1 MKVISRN
8 SGAGLGCGIFC
19 NFAAMNIRPDIIIE
33 NTLANLGNERFS
45 GYLCHAYCRKGHCDF
60 EFNNEAFRF
69 EAGNCLIFTRCD
81 MASNIVQSQ
90 DFKVDAIYVT
100 QEFIEVCTPQSNY
113 GMKGHMALFNNPIM
127 RLTPEQQKVCALNFD
142 YIKQRLELTH
152 HHFHREAMINAIQ
165 CMIIDFFDFH
175 VELYGNEK
183 VTSQYAQI
191 MEGFLALLEKG
202 DFYTNREIGYYA
214 DKLCVTPKY
223 LSEVTKK
230 VSGFPAN
237 YWITRY
243 TALEISRLL
252 RDKSLTLTD
261 IADQFNFSSLSYFTR
276 FVQKYLGANPMDF
289 RE

>member
-1 MKVISRN
+1 MDERS
-8 SGAGLGCGIFC
+8 
-19 NFAAMNIRPDIIIE
+19 DIIIE
-33 NTLANLGNERFS
+33 NTLAGLADDRFS
-45 GYLCHAYCRKGHCDF
+45 GYICHAFCRRGHCTFD
-60 EFNNEAFRF
+60 FNNEQFRF
-69 EAGNCLIFTRCD
+69 EAGNCLILTRCD
-81 MASNIVQSQ
+81 LAKNLAQSD
-90 DFKVDAIYVT
+90 DFVVDAVFVT

-113 GMKGHMALFNNPIM
+113 GMKGHLALFKNPIM
-127 RLTPEQQKVCALNFD
+127 RLNPEQQEVCMINFD
-142 YIKQRLELTH
+142 YIKRRHALTN

-175 VELYGNEK
+175 AELYGQDEK

-191 MEGFLALLEKG
+191 MDGFLALLEG
-202 DFYTNREIGYYA
+202 GSFYENREIAYYA
-214 DKLCVTPKY
+214 DKLCVTAKY

-252 RDKSLTLTD
+252 RDKSLTLTEISD
-261 IADQFNFSSLSYFTR
+261 SFNFSSPSYFTR
-276 FVQKYLGANPMDF
+276 YVQKYLGASPTDF

>member
-1 MKVISRN
+1 
-8 SGAGLGCGIFC
+8 
-19 NFAAMNIRPDIIIE
+19 MNERQDIIIE
-33 NTLANLGNERFS
+33 NTLENLADKRFT
-45 GYLCHAYCRKGHCDF
+45 GYLCHAFCRNGHCTF
-60 EFNNEAFRF
+60 SFNNEQFRF
-69 EAGNCLIFTRCD
+69 EAGNCLIISRCD
-81 MASNIVQSQ
+81 MATNIVQSA
-90 DFKVDAIYVT
+90 DFVVDAIYVT

-113 GMKGHMALFNNPIM
+113 GMKGHLALFNNPIM
-127 RLTPEQQKVCALNFD
+127 RLNPEMQEVCMLNFD
-142 YIKQRLELTH
+142 YIKRRHRLTN

-175 VELYGNEK
+175 TELYGKEEK

-191 MEGFLALLEKG
+191 MDGFLALLEG
-202 DFYTNREIGYYA
+202 GEFFENREIGYYA

-252 RDKSLTLTD
+252 RDRSLTLTEISD
-261 IADQFNFSSLSYFTR
+261 RFNFSSPSYFTR
-276 FVQKYLGANPMDF
+276 YVQKYLGANPMDF

>member
-1 MKVISRN
+1 
-8 SGAGLGCGIFC
+8 
-19 NFAAMNIRPDIIIE
+19 MNPRPDIIIE
-33 NTLANLGNERFS
+33 NTLTNIDNERFI
-45 GYLCHAYCRKGHCDF
+45 GYLAHAFCRNGYCTF
-60 EFNNEAFRF
+60 TFNNQTLRF
-69 EAGNCLIFTRCD
+69 GAGDCLILTRCD
-81 MASNIVQSQ
+81 TVSDIVQSP
-90 DFKVDAIYVT
+90 DFVVDVVYVT

-113 GMKGHMALFNNPIM
+113 GMKGHLALFNNPIM
-127 RLTPEQQKVCALNFD
+127 RLNPEMQEVCMLNFD
-142 YIKQRLELTH
+142 YIKRRHRLTN

-175 VELYGNEK
+175 TELYGKEKK

-191 MEGFLALLEKG
+191 MDGFLALLERG
-202 DFYTNREIGYYA
+202 DYYENREIGYYA

-230 VSGFPAN
+230 LSGFPAN

-252 RDKSLTLTD
+252 RDRSLTLTEISD
-261 IADQFNFSSLSYFTR
+261 RFNFSSPSYFTR
-276 FVQKYLGANPMDF
+276 YVQKYLGANPMDF

>member
-1 MKVISRN
+1 
-8 SGAGLGCGIFC
+8 
-19 NFAAMNIRPDIIIE
+19 MNERQDIIIE
-33 NTLANLGNERFS
+33 NTLENLADKRFM
-45 GYLCHAYCRKGHCDF
+45 GYLCHAFCRNGHCTF
-60 EFNNEAFRF
+60 SFNNEQFRF
-69 EAGNCLIFTRCD
+69 EAGNCLIITRCD
-81 MASNIVQSQ
+81 MVTNIIQST
-90 DFKVDAIYVT
+90 DFVVDAIYVT

-113 GMKGHMALFNNPIM
+113 GMKGHLALFNNPIM
-127 RLTPEQQKVCALNFD
+127 RLKPEQQEVCMLNFD
-142 YIKQRLELTH
+142 YIKRRHRLTN

-175 VELYGNEK
+175 ADLYGKEEK

-191 MEGFLALLEKG
+191 MDGFLALLEGG
-202 DFYTNREIGYYA
+202 DFYENREIGYYA

-252 RDKSLTLTD
+252 RDKSLSLTEISD
-261 IADQFNFSSLSYFTR
+261 RFNFSSPSYFTR
-276 FVQKYLGANPMDF
+276 YVQKYLGASPTDF

>member
-1 MKVISRN
+1 M
-8 SGAGLGCGIFC
+8 
-19 NFAAMNIRPDIIIE
+19 
-33 NTLANLGNERFS
+33 
-45 GYLCHAYCRKGHCDF
+45 
-60 EFNNEAFRF
+60 
-69 EAGNCLIFTRCD
+69 
-81 MASNIVQSQ
+81 
-90 DFKVDAIYVT
+90 
-100 QEFIEVCTPQSNY
+100 
-113 GMKGHMALFNNPIM
+113 
-127 RLTPEQQKVCALNFD
+127 CALNFD
-142 YIKQRLELTH
+142 YIKRRLALTH

-175 VELYGNEK
+175 VELYGNDK
-183 VTSQYAQI
+183 VSSQSAQI
-191 MEGFLALLEKG
+191 MDGFLALLERG
-202 DFYTNREIGYYA
+202 DFYANREIGYYA

-252 RDKSLTLTD
+252 RDKSLTLTE
-261 IADQFNFSSLSYFTR
+261 ISDQFNFSSPSYFTR

>member
-1 MKVISRN
+1 M
-8 SGAGLGCGIFC
+8 
-19 NFAAMNIRPDIIIE
+19 
-33 NTLANLGNERFS
+33 
-45 GYLCHAYCRKGHCDF
+45 
-60 EFNNEAFRF
+60 
-69 EAGNCLIFTRCD
+69 
-81 MASNIVQSQ
+81 
-90 DFKVDAIYVT
+90 
-100 QEFIEVCTPQSNY
+100 TPPLS
-113 GMKGHMALFNNPIM
+113 
-127 RLTPEQQKVCALNFD
+127 
-142 YIKQRLELTH
+142 
-152 HHFHREAMINAIQ
+152 HFHREAMINAIQ

-230 VSGFPAN
+230 LSGFPAN
-237 YWITRY
+237 YWIMRY

-252 RDKSLTLTD
+252 RDKSLTLTE
-261 IADQFNFSSLSYFTR
+261 ISDQFNFSSLSYFTR

>member
-1 MKVISRN
+1 
-8 SGAGLGCGIFC
+8 
-19 NFAAMNIRPDIIIE
+19 MNIRQDIIIE
-33 NTLANLGNERFS
+33 DTLANLGDERFS
-45 GYLCHAYCRKGHCDF
+45 GYLCHAYCHKGHCDF

-81 MASNIVQSQ
+81 LARNIVQSQ
-90 DFKVDAIYVT
+90 DFEVDAIYVT

-113 GMKGHMALFNNPIM
+113 GMKGHLALFNNPIM
-127 RLTPEQQKVCALNFD
+127 RLNAEQQKVCALNFD
-142 YIKQRLELTH
+142 YIKRRLALTH

-175 VELYGNEK
+175 VELYGNDK
-183 VTSQYAQI
+183 VSSQSAQI
-191 MEGFLALLEKG
+191 MDGFLALLERG
-202 DFYTNREIGYYA
+202 DFYANREIGYYA

-252 RDKSLTLTD
+252 RDKSLTLTE
-261 IADQFNFSSLSYFTR
+261 ISDQFNFSSPSYFTR

>member
-1 MKVISRN
+1 
-8 SGAGLGCGIFC
+8 
-19 NFAAMNIRPDIIIE
+19 MNERQDIIIE
-33 NTLANLGNERFS
+33 NTLENLADKRFT
-45 GYLCHAYCRKGHCDF
+45 GYLCHAFCRNGHCTF
-60 EFNNEAFRF
+60 SFNNEQFRF
-69 EAGNCLIFTRCD
+69 EAGNCLILTRCD
-81 MASNIVQSQ
+81 MTTNIVQSA
-90 DFKVDAIYVT
+90 DFVVDAIYVT

-113 GMKGHMALFNNPIM
+113 GMKGHLALFNNPIM
-127 RLTPEQQKVCALNFD
+127 RLKPEQQEVCMLNFD
-142 YIKQRLELTH
+142 YIKRRYRLTN

-175 VELYGNEK
+175 TELYGEEKK

-191 MEGFLALLEKG
+191 MDGFLALLEG
-202 DFYTNREIGYYA
+202 GEFFENREIGYYA

-252 RDKSLTLTD
+252 RDRSLSLTEISD
-261 IADQFNFSSLSYFTR
+261 RFNFSSPSYFTR
-276 FVQKYLGANPMDF
+276 YVQKYLGASPTDF